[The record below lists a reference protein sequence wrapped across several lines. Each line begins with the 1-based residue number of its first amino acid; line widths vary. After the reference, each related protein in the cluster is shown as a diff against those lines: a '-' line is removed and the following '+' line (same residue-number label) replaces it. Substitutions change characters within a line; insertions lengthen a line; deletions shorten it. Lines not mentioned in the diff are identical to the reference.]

1 MKALELLKTNKTIS
15 ERAEKYHE
23 SIKRNIQRD
32 VLDKLTTTIE
42 DLEDTLFELKN
53 FVLDTNI
60 NRGLMQM
67 TKDDCEN
74 RFKKIIEVEFELE
87 LLKQEQKVKKEIY
100 EKYF

>member
-15 ERAEKYHE
+15 QRAEKYHE

-32 VLDKLTTTIE
+32 ILDKLTADIE
-42 DLEDTLFELKN
+42 NMEDVLFELTD

-60 NRGLMQM
+60 NRGLAQM
-67 TKDDCEN
+67 TKEDCEK
-74 RFKKIIEVEFELE
+74 RFKKIIETEFELE
-87 LLKQEQKVKKEIY
+87 LLKQEQKIKKVIY